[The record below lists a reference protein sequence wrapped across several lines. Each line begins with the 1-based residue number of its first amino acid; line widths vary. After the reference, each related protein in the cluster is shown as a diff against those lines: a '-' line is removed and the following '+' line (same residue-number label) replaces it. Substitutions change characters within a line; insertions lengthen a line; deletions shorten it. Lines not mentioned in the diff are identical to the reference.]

1 MPLRPITS
9 SVSNLRHDARG
20 SVAAGHRF
28 PGGCMQK
35 TNPDTT
41 ILLVDDDE
49 FCLEMLSLILKPL
62 EWRLLR
68 ADSGKKALELLDR
81 EPEIDM
87 VLLDL
92 QMPDMDGLETL
103 QRIRHGYPYRHIPV
117 MIITSD
123 REKLVTSFS
132 LGADDFVTKPF
143 NPDEIQLR
151 TTNLLHAHWT
161 AEAAIRAKNE
171 FLTNMS
177 HEIRTPLNGILGML
191 QLLAMT
197 DLTDEQTDYL
207 ESVELSSSRLLELL
221 DNILNISRLESEQM
235 TVTPTRFSLRQ
246 CIDRALGLVTLK
258 TTRKQLSINIEL
270 SSDLPEQ
277 IIADSQ
283 HLMQILGH
291 VVGNAA
297 KFTEQGSITIRVDPE
312 EQHGTGIS
320 IHIKVIDTGVGI
332 APDAMHRIFDLF
344 SQADGSAVRRFEGAG
359 LGLTISRKLIEQMGG
374 SIAAESSLGMGT
386 TIHLRFP
393 AIIPPE
399 YCTKAA
405 VTPTTGQTKELT
417 ILLAEDNFINCR
429 VATNL
434 LEDLGHKIVIAV
446 NGKEAMQAWE
456 SRPFDLILMDI
467 EMPIMSGSE
476 VTNLIRQREKES
488 GNHIPILALTA
499 HAMRGDQQRFLDEG
513 FDGYVAKPFRKQD
526 LVSEICRVRE
536 TICTL

>member
-1 MPLRPITS
+1 
-9 SVSNLRHDARG
+9 
-20 SVAAGHRF
+20 
-28 PGGCMQK
+28 MQK
-35 TNPDTT
+35 TNHDTT
-41 ILLVDDDE
+41 ILLVDDDKL
-49 FCLEMLSLILKPL
+49 CLEMLGVILKPL
-62 EWRLLR
+62 ECRLLFVN
-68 ADSGKKALELLDR
+68 SGEKALALLKT
-81 EPEIDM
+81 EPKVNM

-92 QMPDMDGLETL
+92 QMPDMDGLEVL
-103 QRIRHGYPYRHIPV
+103 QRIRHGYPDKRIPV

-123 REKLVTSFS
+123 HEKLVTSFS
-132 LGADDFVTKPF
+132 MGADDFVTKPF

-151 TTNLLHAHWT
+151 VTNLLHSHWT

-177 HEIRTPLNGILGML
+177 HEIRTPMNGILGML

-197 DLTDEQTDYL
+197 DLTDEQTEYL
-207 ESVELSSSRLLELL
+207 ESVEISSSRLLELL
-221 DNILNISRLESEQM
+221 DNILNISRLEAERM

-246 CIDRALGLVTLK
+246 CIENALGLVALK
-258 TTRKQLSINIEL
+258 TASKQLSINIEL
-270 SSDLPEQ
+270 SSGLPEQ

-283 HLMQILGH
+283 HLLQILGH
-291 VVGNAA
+291 VLGNAA
-297 KFTEQGSITIRVDPE
+297 KFTEHGAITISADAE
-312 EQHGTGIS
+312 EQHGSGIS

-374 SIAAESSLGMGT
+374 SIAAESSPGHGT

-399 YCTKAA
+399 YYTKAA
-405 VTPTTGQTKELT
+405 AVTITNQLMALT

-429 VATNL
+429 VATDL
-434 LEDLGHKIVIAV
+434 LQDQGHKVVVAV

-456 SRPFDLILMDI
+456 SRPVDLILMDI

-476 VTNLIRQREKES
+476 VTGLIRQHEKES
-488 GNHIPILALTA
+488 GKHIPIIALTA
-499 HAMRGDQQRFLDEG
+499 HAMRGDQKRFLAEG
-513 FDGYVAKPFRKQD
+513 FDGYIAKPFRKED
-526 LVSEICRVRE
+526 LASEMWRVME
-536 TICTL
+536 TNCIP